1 MVSVGS
7 WLPAALA
14 FSSQLPVPRES
25 GNRKLEIGNISACC
39 VLRGVLILPIQ
50 SAIADGQLKILSWVF
65 CGLHFFRL

>member
-14 FSSQLPVPRES
+14 FSSQLPVLRES

-39 VLRGVLILPIQ
+39 VLRGVFILPIQ
-50 SAIADGQLKILSWVF
+50 SAIADGPLNVLAWVLS
-65 CGLHFFRL
+65 GLHFFRL